1 MPSTNTTPRVKIRTR
16 QFDGSW
22 CKPERQR
29 CWRDGCRQKATRVVG
44 LTGHGYCEQHDPLRP
59 LGLVAA

>member
-1 MPSTNTTPRVKIRTR
+1 MSSADCRPRVKIRTR

-29 CWRDGCRQKATRVVG
+29 CWRDGCRQKATRVVA
-44 LTGHGYCEQHDPLRP
+44 LTGHGYCEEHDPLLPMRR
-59 LGLVAA
+59 AAA